1 VIVNAGSTFQKSSK
15 RKVKTGSMTMSLY
28 YEINFFSDF
37 GNVINILT
45 VNKVEHR

>member
-15 RKVKTGSMTMSLY
+15 RKFKTGSMTMSLY
-28 YEINFFSDF
+28 YEINFLSDF